1 MPVKSSSK
9 PPAKKA
15 KKEVAKPQED
25 EDPDLAM
32 SESEGEED
40 GSGDEDSG
48 EEYEESEEEEESDE
62 DDADDDEDTS
72 AMTPEE
78 LAEHKAGL
86 KRKAETRR
94 KTKVRRRG
102 LRKVATLAGFSS
114 KFVSDHPDRDVATPV
129 LSLSETI
136 RAAKW
141 APKLAHKPAFEG
153 LEEFKERT
161 ELAYNTSLP
170 PGAAKVLQDN
180 GEIFLR
186 RLVLGAVQR
195 QADMARTSTTAAMV
209 AAETRPL
216 RRALKYSFVGTDLKG
231 LVRYAQTAQPGEKLN
246 MFDGELND
254 IEDENRGIVEDQKEF
269 NKGVLAEVAAKK
281 KELADKAKSAEQEA
295 AGKGAAEKQ
304 LKKKKKTAAAI

>member
-1 MPVKSSSK
+1 MPTKTSSK
-9 PPAKKA
+9 PPAKKKA
-15 KKEVAKPQED
+15 KKDVAPPEED
-25 EDPDLAM
+25 ENADLAL
-32 SESEGEED
+32 SESEGEE

-48 EEYEESEEEEESDE
+48 EEYEEEGSDEEESDE
-62 DDADDDEDTS
+62 DEEEDDTDTS
-72 AMTPEE
+72 GMTPEE
-78 LAEHKAGL
+78 LAAHKKKL
-86 KRKAETRR
+86 KDAAETRR

-102 LRKVATLAGFSS
+102 TRKVATLAGFSS
-114 KFVSDHPDRDVATPV
+114 KFVSAHPDRDVATPV

-170 PGAAKVLQDN
+170 PGAAKVLQEN
-180 GEIFLR
+180 GEVFLR

-216 RRALKYSFVGTDLKG
+216 RRALHRRPLCS
-231 LVRYAQTAQPGEKLN
+231 
-246 MFDGELND
+246 
-254 IEDENRGIVEDQKEF
+254 
-269 NKGVLAEVAAKK
+269 
-281 KELADKAKSAEQEA
+281 
-295 AGKGAAEKQ
+295 
-304 LKKKKKTAAAI
+304 